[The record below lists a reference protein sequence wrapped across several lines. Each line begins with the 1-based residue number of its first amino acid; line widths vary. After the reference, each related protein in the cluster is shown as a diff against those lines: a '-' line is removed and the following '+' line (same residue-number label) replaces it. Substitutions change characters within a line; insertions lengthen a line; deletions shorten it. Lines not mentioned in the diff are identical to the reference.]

1 MTQETTKETEQYLQ
15 NKSFDPEFQ
24 VETAELLGHDL
35 ANNVLR
41 RVAVNSSG
49 YLKVVV

>member
-1 MTQETTKETEQYLQ
+1 MQPTTTDTPQYIQ

-41 RVAVNSSG
+41 RVAVDSSG